1 MTDILNSVKSVLDDN
16 WVSGN
21 TGNRTP
27 TVSPIFDNKR
37 LDFRISGS
45 KDHILL
51 YEITRVPEDNA
62 SGASTKRITWVIAVD
77 IRTMLSRVQADLM
90 RVEVRRILN
99 SKQIDPFGDQ
109 TFDIS
114 DITDDQD
121 LSDKSIN
128 LWRFQIKWELKQLNT
143 AI

>member
-1 MTDILNSVKSVLDDN
+1 MTDILTSVKSVLDDN
-16 WVSGN
+16 WQPAS

-62 SGASTKRITWVIAVD
+62 AGVSTKRITWVIAVD
-77 IRTMLSRVQADLM
+77 IRTMLTRVQADLI

-99 SKQIDPFGDQ
+99 SKQLDPFGDQ

-121 LSDKSIN
+121 LSDKSVGI
-128 LWRFQIKWELKQLNT
+128 WRFQIKWELKQLNVT
-143 AI
+143 L

>member
-1 MTDILNSVKSVLDDN
+1 MVDILNSIKSVLDDN
-16 WVSGN
+16 WQSPS

-27 TVSPIFDNKR
+27 TVQPIFGVKR
-37 LDFRISGS
+37 LDFRISKS

-62 SGASTKRITWVIAVD
+62 SGASSKRVTWVIAVD
-77 IRTMLSRVQADLM
+77 IRTMLNRVQADLI

-99 SKQIDPFGDQ
+99 SKQVDPFGDQ

-121 LSDKSIN
+121 LSDKSVG
-128 LWRFQIKWELKQLNT
+128 LWRFQIKWELKQLNVSL
-143 AI
+143 